1 MHDHD
6 QIVTLPSHILG
17 ILRRLHTNHALVS
30 IQHGDDSCFYP
41 TIILDINPDEHT
53 LLIDATENADWHC
66 QLSTGAAFQMLGR
79 LSGIQ
84 VHCEIIFQERI
95 KESSSSSYRVMMP
108 RQLLYK
114 QRRRH
119 FRAVIEKN
127 KSLSINL
134 PLSMKQHIKGQVVD
148 ISVSG
153 ICTRVDFSEATS
165 LASDQAIRHARIALP
180 DKQMLTCDLTLRSVR
195 HYPEKGFSLIGGE
208 FNQIQPQQQH
218 HIERLV
224 AALDR
229 DQRRRN
235 DISI

>member
-1 MHDHD
+1 MQDHD

-17 ILRRLHTNHALVS
+17 ILRRLQTNHALVS
-30 IQHGDDSCFYP
+30 IQHGGDACFYP
-41 TIILDINPDEHT
+41 TIILDIQSDEHT
-53 LLIDATENADWHC
+53 LLIDATENADWHS
-66 QLSTGAAFQMLGR
+66 QLSAGAVFHMLGR
-79 LSGIQ
+79 LSGIKIQ
-84 VHCEIIFQERI
+84 CEVTF
-95 KESSSSSYRVMMP
+95 KELIRESISSSYRVMMP
-108 RQLLYK
+108 QQLLYK

-119 FRAVIEKN
+119 FRAVIEN
-127 KSLSINL
+127 NTSLSINL

-153 ICTRVDFSEATS
+153 ICTRVDFSEAAS
-165 LASDQAIRHARIALP
+165 LASEQAIRHARIALP
-180 DKQMLTCDLTLRSVR
+180 DKQMLTCDLTLRSIR
-195 HYPEKGFSLIGGE
+195 HYPEKGFSLLGGE

-235 DISI
+235 DIAI